1 MSIDKE
7 SNLETQRIGH
17 SGNAPDGLQELPVN
31 IFDNTSLNQAVQ
43 EGLIKTPDT
52 PESIAHPEGWEPSVD
67 STPNK
72 KPRYTRRQKAIAGLA
87 AAAVVIGGGFL
98 VKAGVDTANQ
108 KPTSISEGPGT
119 EVPVI
124 PLPGDPDYDY
134 FAEISSSNNL
144 AIGDV
149 DRILGYFTSP
159 EVSRDALIQALSQ
172 ASQQEI
178 DRILEVVDDYGSS
191 NNDEVTTILN
201 KYGLVTSEVPVNPL
215 GRITENNDITEQE
228 ATAVAIGRY
237 PDIAYDDIVDA
248 LKDFSQSEID
258 VVRAVLNGSESS
270 IVLNGILQDHGVVLG
285 DGYIT

>member
-1 MSIDKE
+1 MST
-7 SNLETQRIGH
+7 L
-17 SGNAPDGLQELPVN
+17 
-31 IFDNTSLNQAVQ
+31 
-43 EGLIKTPDT
+43 T
-52 PESIAHPEGWEPSVD
+52 PETPILPPANDEQLP
-67 STPNK
+67 TPNK
-72 KPRYTRRQKAIAGLA
+72 KPRYTRGQKAIAG
-87 AAAVVIGGGFL
+87 AAAVAIVIGGGFL
-98 VKAGVDTANQ
+98 VKAGLDAANQ
-108 KPTSISEGPGT
+108 QPAPISEGPGP
-119 EVPVI
+119 EVPLS
-124 PLPGDPDYDY
+124 PLPGDPDYDS
-134 FAEISSSNNL
+134 FAEISSNNNL

-178 DRILEVVDDYGSS
+178 DRILEVVDDYDSS

-201 KYGLVTSEVPVNPL
+201 KYGLVTAEIPVNPL

-228 ATAVAIGRY
+228 ATAIAIGKY